1 MHEHAKMVH
10 ISQKEFEVAQ
20 RAFIKAVTE
29 LHHLEL
35 QLSNLRTGKGVHEDE
50 QFSTA
55 NHPYSNEPVLYNP
68 SIAGSD
74 SDTDSDW

>member
-10 ISQKEFEVAQ
+10 TYQKEFEVAQ

-29 LHHLEL
+29 LHHLEV
-35 QLSNLRTGKGVHEDE
+35 QLSSLRTGKGVDEDE
-50 QFSTA
+50 RFGTE
-55 NHPYSNEPVLYNP
+55 NHPDHNGPVLYNP
-68 SIAGSD
+68 SISGSD